1 MTENWRMQGAG
12 GEAVRV
18 EDVSAHDSFVSF
30 RDIYPILR
38 HNLRFIGITI
48 FASLVIATAW
58 MKISGPAYIA
68 RMVVSQAE
76 GLPQSSSGAGSLLG
90 SLGSLGSAA
99 GLGSLLGGTHSP
111 LYERFEELLSSQ
123 RVAARIE
130 SKHHVMR
137 HLFKP
142 QWDAEHETWRRPSGL
157 LPFLSGALHEFFGV
171 PGWSPPDAA
180 ALTKAIQRK
189 LVISD
194 TKDTGLRQV
203 EFEDKDRAFA
213 LEMLDWLY
221 QEADGSIRENDI
233 IRTRAQ
239 IAYLRGELD
248 QITSVEQR
256 TALTNLLE
264 TQEQRQMLLLS
275 NAPYG
280 ASIIVSPEAPTIPN
294 APKIAMTLGIAL
306 IVGLV
311 LSGLLLV
318 AKAAALRRRLMSS
331 GASDA
336 QITAALNASLI
347 EISRRSLFRAATRYK
362 DQIRNRP

>member
-1 MTENWRMQGAG
+1 M
-12 GEAVRV
+12 RV
-18 EDVSAHDSFVSF
+18 DRVGMNDSFISF

-38 HNLRFIGITI
+38 HNLRFIGVVLL
-48 FASLVIATAW
+48 ASLIVASAW
-58 MKISGPAYIA
+58 MKITGPAYIA

-90 SLGSLGSAA
+90 SLGGLGSAA
-99 GLGSLLGGTHSP
+99 GLSSLLGGTHSP

-157 LPFLSGALHEFFGV
+157 LPFLSGTLHEFFGI
-171 PGWSPPDAA
+171 PGWSPPDGA

-203 EFEDKDRAFA
+203 EYEDKDRTFA
-213 LEMLDWLY
+213 MAMLNWLY
-221 QEADGSIRENDI
+221 QEADGTIRENDI
-233 IRTRAQ
+233 VRTHAQ
-239 IAYLRGELD
+239 IAYLRSELD
-248 QITSVEQR
+248 QVTSVEQR

-280 ASIIVSPEAPTIPN
+280 ASIVVPPEAPTIPN
-294 APKIAMTLGIAL
+294 APKITMTLGIAL
-306 IVGLV
+306 IVGLL
-311 LSGLLLV
+311 LSALFLM
-318 AKAAALRRRLMSS
+318 AKAAALRRRLMAS

-336 QITAALNASLI
+336 QIAAALNAPLIQISLRKI
-347 EISRRSLFRAATRYK
+347 FRTITWRKNQLRKRA
-362 DQIRNRP
+362 